1 MTNKAERKLIKICG
15 MTCLED
21 IQAANACQPDL
32 VGFVLFY
39 PKSKRNI
46 SIEKARELLARLRSD
61 IKSVAVVVSPT
72 REQVEK
78 ITAAGFDYIQIH
90 GTLEELLWEAI
101 SLPVIKAFNVSDLEA
116 YETWRQKD
124 QIWGYVFDSRQPGSG
139 QIFDWKLLQ
148 QIERDDKR
156 WLLAGG
162 INEENVK
169 QALKE
174 VNPDGI
180 DVSSAVENPDKNGR
194 CGGKDPEKMKKI
206 VRMVHNEE

>member
-1 MTNKAERKLIKICG
+1 MTNKTKRKLIKICG
-15 MTCLED
+15 ITCLED

-46 SIEKARELLARLRSD
+46 SIEQAEKLLASLNQN

-78 ITAAGFDYIQIH
+78 ITTAGFDYIQIH
-90 GTLEELLWEAI
+90 GTVEETLWKAI
-101 SLPVIKAFNVSDLEA
+101 SLPVIKAFNVSDLKE
-116 YETWRQKD
+116 YDIWRQMD

-139 QIFDWKLLQ
+139 QTFDWKLLQ
-148 QIERDDKR
+148 KIERDDKR

-162 INEENVK
+162 IHEENVK

-180 DVSSAVENPDKNGR
+180 DVSSAVENPDKNGQ